1 VPTRLA
7 PENPFP
13 AAVHDSWEALLWL
26 QTTGHSLLHLDL
38 SKAAIGGSSA
48 GGNLTATMCHKA
60 VAAPPS
66 LVPKF
71 QVQLLIVPVTDNTA
85 DASNTLS
92 WKENEFVPALPAA
105 KMLWY
110 RNHYLPE
117 QRLWAHPEASPLLYE
132 EGLAEQ
138 PRALIVMGEL
148 DVLRTEGERYAE
160 KLRGAGVHVDVKI
173 MKGMPHPFLAMD
185 GAIQQGRDTISYM
198 VEALQEAFGR
208 E

>member
-1 VPTRLA
+1 
-7 PENPFP
+7 
-13 AAVHDSWEALLWL
+13 
-26 QTTGHSLLHLDL
+26 
-38 SKAAIGGSSA
+38 
-48 GGNLTATMCHKA
+48 MCHR
-60 VAAPPS
+60 VLAAPS
-66 LVPKF
+66 LVPQF

-85 DASNTLS
+85 DASNTPS

-110 RNHYLPE
+110 RKHYLPE

-132 EGLAEQ
+132 EGWAEQ

-160 KLRGAGVHVDVKI
+160 KLRGAGVQVDVKI